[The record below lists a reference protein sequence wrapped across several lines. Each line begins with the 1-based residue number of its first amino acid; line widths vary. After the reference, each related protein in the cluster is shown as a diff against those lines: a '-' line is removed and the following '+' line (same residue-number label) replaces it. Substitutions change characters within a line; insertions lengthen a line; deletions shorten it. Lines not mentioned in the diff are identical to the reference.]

1 MVALALG
8 PEWKLT
14 WEHGWDWAPWD
25 VEHESG
31 ARIEVKQSA
40 ARQTWDREE
49 VAKRRNPSFS
59 IALRKGYS
67 TRDGSR
73 WVEFQTPSRPADIYV
88 FAWHNERR
96 RRHADHR
103 DSTQWRFFVV
113 PEPQLPICQVNIGLT
128 GIERITSHCSMQELN
143 GAVAG
148 VFPGSEAL
156 KAQTISE
163 R

>member
-1 MVALALG
+1 MAL
-8 PEWKLT
+8 
-14 WEHGWDWAPWD
+14 
-25 VEHESG
+25 
-31 ARIEVKQSA
+31 
-40 ARQTWDREE
+40 
-49 VAKRRNPSFS
+49 
-59 IALRKGYS
+59 
-67 TRDGSR
+67 
-73 WVEFQTPSRPADIYV
+73 
-88 FAWHNERR
+88 
-96 RRHADHR
+96 
-103 DSTQWRFFVV
+103 FVV